1 MNKKMREFLK
11 NKWILYGIAFLLPF
25 IICVGIC
32 IVDGVYPFG
41 DKCILHVD
49 MYHQYCPFFTE
60 FMNKL
65 KNGGSLL
72 YSWNIGLGSDFISLY
87 AYYLA
92 SPLNWFL
99 LLCPDA
105 YVIEFMTITIIL
117 KIAFAGFSFY
127 YFLYNFDSKNPK
139 KLVGLVFSTAYALSG
154 FVAAYSWDIMWMDCI
169 ALAPLV
175 MLGLKYLVEKENP
188 LLYYVTLSLSILA
201 NYYIAMMICAFLVFY
216 FLLLVF
222 EHRKN
227 VLKSFGRFTI
237 YSLLSGGTGAILLI
251 PEMKILSYSG
261 SSGINFPK
269 ENEWYFN
276 FIEEIGRGC
285 TSASAYTG
293 ALNWPNIYAGAFT
306 LILLCMYIFNT
317 RIPVKKKIPRLAMVG
332 FFLVSFSN
340 NYLDFIWHG
349 LHFPDSL
356 PARQSFLYIFVV
368 LVLGYEAIKEFSG
381 NKIWGIAASYV
392 IVAALLF
399 LGYTYGDETV
409 TEKSAYIITMLFIT
423 CYSVIFVLF
432 KLLTGE
438 NKEIL
443 REMFILL
450 AVAELTVNMYLTGFY
465 TLNRDGYVKRND
477 EYKELVQMA
486 KEDALKEAQTDDES
500 GVFYRIEDTERMTKN
515 DSALYGYPSASQF
528 SSLMNINVS
537 HFYQTYNM
545 EGGKNYYCYNGATPL
560 TSAMLSVKYFISDDN
575 SGDNVFRTFVG
586 KSGDYCLYKNNYCLP
601 IGFVIDEATA
611 ELFDIDTMAGLQAID
626 DLAYYLGADSDTF
639 DEAEYDINCDSGS
652 STITINK
659 DGYYYA
665 DTSGIRNSDSLTF
678 TYPDGHST
686 RYSKTTHSYLFNL
699 GYCRAGD
706 TITVSNNSSE
716 KVMFYVYKLN
726 EKVIDD
732 AFNTIS
738 SNKFELIS
746 KSDTSVKG
754 KINMEEDGRMIFSI
768 ANEAGWKMYVDG
780 EEVKITNFS
789 DTFISAN
796 LKKGEHEIE
805 LRYFTPGL
813 KVGALIS
820 GSCIL
825 IFVGLNFLRRKKSIV
840 ER

>member
-1 MNKKMREFLK
+1 
-11 NKWILYGIAFLLPF
+11 
-25 IICVGIC
+25 
-32 IVDGVYPFG
+32 
-41 DKCILHVD
+41 
-49 MYHQYCPFFTE
+49 
-60 FMNKL
+60 
-65 KNGGSLL
+65 
-72 YSWNIGLGSDFISLY
+72 
-87 AYYLA
+87 
-92 SPLNWFL
+92 
-99 LLCPDA
+99 
-105 YVIEFMTITIIL
+105 
-117 KIAFAGFSFY
+117 
-127 YFLYNFDSKNPK
+127 
-139 KLVGLVFSTAYALSG
+139 
-154 FVAAYSWDIMWMDCI
+154 
-169 ALAPLV
+169 
-175 MLGLKYLVEKENP
+175 
-188 LLYYVTLSLSILA
+188 
-201 NYYIAMMICAFLVFY
+201 
-216 FLLLVF
+216 
-222 EHRKN
+222 
-227 VLKSFGRFTI
+227 
-237 YSLLSGGTGAILLI
+237 
-251 PEMKILSYSG
+251 
-261 SSGINFPK
+261 
-269 ENEWYFN
+269 
-276 FIEEIGRGC
+276 
-285 TSASAYTG
+285 
-293 ALNWPNIYAGAFT
+293 
-306 LILLCMYIFNT
+306 
-317 RIPVKKKIPRLAMVG
+317 
-332 FFLVSFSN
+332 
-340 NYLDFIWHG
+340 
-349 LHFPDSL
+349 
-356 PARQSFLYIFVV
+356 
-368 LVLGYEAIKEFSG
+368 
-381 NKIWGIAASYV
+381 
-392 IVAALLF
+392 
-399 LGYTYGDETV
+399 
-409 TEKSAYIITMLFIT
+409 
-423 CYSVIFVLF
+423 
-432 KLLTGE
+432 
-438 NKEIL
+438 
-443 REMFILL
+443 
-450 AVAELTVNMYLTGFY
+450 
-465 TLNRDGYVKRND
+465 
-477 EYKELVQMA
+477 
-486 KEDALKEAQTDDES
+486 
-500 GVFYRIEDTERMTKN
+500 
-515 DSALYGYPSASQF
+515 
-528 SSLMNINVS
+528 
-537 HFYQTYNM
+537 M